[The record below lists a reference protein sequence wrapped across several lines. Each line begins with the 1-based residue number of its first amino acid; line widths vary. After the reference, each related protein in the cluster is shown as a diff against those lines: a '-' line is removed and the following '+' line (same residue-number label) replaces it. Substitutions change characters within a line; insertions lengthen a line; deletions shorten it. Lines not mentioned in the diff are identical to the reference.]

1 MIIAY
6 LGQSVKSYLNHFLR
20 YLESLELR
28 CPFCNESTIS
38 HGIYQRHVHIAE
50 EVFYLPIQRIKCKG
64 CNKTHAVL
72 PDFISPGKHY
82 SASDIE
88 FTLRDVEAG
97 IAPEKIET
105 EASIQTIRRWMTEY
119 KSKLEQA
126 AGVLRSML
134 YKLFAITI
142 NELELIVVSGFKLLE
157 KLLWALPKVDSSQLT
172 IGESNLWLLTQWMG
186 IYL

>member
-6 LGQSVKSYLNHFLR
+6 LGQSVKSYLENFLR
-20 YLESLELR
+20 FLENLELR
-28 CPFCNESTIS
+28 CPFCNESTVV
-38 HGIYQRHVHIAE
+38 HGNYQRHIHIADR
-50 EVFYLPIQRIKCKG
+50 VFYLPIQRVKCNG

-88 FTLRDVEAG
+88 LTLRDVEADV
-97 IAPEKIET
+97 APEKVEA

-119 KSKLEQA
+119 KDKLKQA
-126 AGVLRSML
+126 AGALRSLL
-134 YKLFAITI
+134 YKLFGITI
-142 NELELIVVSGFKLLE
+142 NEMELIVARGFVLLE
-157 KLLWALPKVDSSQLT
+157 KLLSALPKVDSSQLA